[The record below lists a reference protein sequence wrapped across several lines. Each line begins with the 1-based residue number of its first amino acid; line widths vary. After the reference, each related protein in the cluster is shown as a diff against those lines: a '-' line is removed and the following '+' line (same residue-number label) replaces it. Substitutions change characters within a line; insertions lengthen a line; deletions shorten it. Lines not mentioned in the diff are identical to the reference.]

1 MKILIWQARTAKGLS
16 LRELSA
22 KTGISKSA
30 LHRMENGDEIPNM
43 QHMERIA
50 KALSVTISSLYDS
63 SYK

>member
-30 LHRMENGDEIPNM
+30 LHRMENGNEIPNM